1 MTIKRRVNQ
10 IRALVLAAGLLAANT
25 GLAQG
30 ESGERG
36 GDDWAPVKHLTFT
49 DEEIKG
55 GVFAPDGTRIESVVR
70 ATNPSLIELRRGF
83 EAEIVKTME
92 DM

>member
-1 MTIKRRVNQ
+1 MTSKQRRNR
-10 IRALVLAAGLLAANT
+10 IPALILAAGLLAAST
-25 GLAQG
+25 GRAQG
-30 ESGERG
+30 EGGERS
-36 GDDWAPVKHLTFT
+36 GDDWAPIKHLTFT

-55 GVFAPDGTRIESVVR
+55 GVFAPDGTRIESV
-70 ATNPSLIELRRGF
+70 APAIHPSLIELRQGF